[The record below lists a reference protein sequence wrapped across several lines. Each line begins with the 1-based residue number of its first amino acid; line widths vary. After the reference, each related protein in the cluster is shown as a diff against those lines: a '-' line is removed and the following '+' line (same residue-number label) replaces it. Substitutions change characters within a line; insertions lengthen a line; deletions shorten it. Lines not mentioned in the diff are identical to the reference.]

1 MGKAI
6 AFEEFG
12 FILSAMRCNE
22 VAQWLRLCATNA
34 GGVGSIPSQDP
45 KIPRATMEWP
55 KKILIKQNKHNEKPA
70 EGLKHERQVLICI
83 LNKSLAAAWR
93 MDYRDQS
100 RSQGS
105 AGTETEV
112 RTAPPLPA
120 PPGRTC
126 WGASIAHTHT
136 HTHTHLLSGGFK
148 NLEERPLGVY
158 RWGLRVRENPS
169 I

>member
-12 FILSAMRCNE
+12 FILSALRCNE

-93 MDYRDQS
+93 MAHQGAKDGS
-100 RSQGS
+100 RQVMDELLPW
-105 AGTETEV
+105 T
-112 RTAPPLPA
+112 TAPPAALHWILLP
-120 PPGRTC
+120 
-126 WGASIAHTHT
+126 THPF
-136 HTHTHLLSGGFK
+136 LQCPIP
-148 NLEERPLGVY
+148 RPCAGQGVMGY
-158 RWGLRVRENPS
+158 K
-169 I
+169 